1 MVCRRSRV
9 VMGSVR
15 RMRSAAGGGARARIR
30 MRLSLRCSRYNRRS
44 MRDISGENQ
53 AVFQLL
59 HNDVRLLHQRF
70 FVGLTH
76 DKVSPL
82 RVTIF
87 LRKCGFPGGC
97 YRGLRTMVLAA
108 SSRKDNYYTYVKKI
122 ALRFDATFPY
132 LDYNDLRAPTQHFF
146 TILFK
151 K

>member
-1 MVCRRSRV
+1 MCSTSGGNARS
-9 VMGSVR
+9 
-15 RMRSAAGGGARARIR
+15 RIR
-30 MRLSLRCSRYNRRS
+30 MRLSLRCSRHNRRS

-82 RVTIF
+82 RVPIF

-97 YRGLRTMVLAA
+97 YRGFRTMVLAA
-108 SSRKDNYYTYVKKI
+108 SSRKDNHLLLSK
-122 ALRFDATFPY
+122 RWG
-132 LDYNDLRAPTQHFF
+132 R
-146 TILFK
+146 ILILIRL
-151 K
+151 